1 MRGESYENTKVT
13 EKAGRERKG
22 RETSA
27 RRFALSCARY
37 LRLGATDA
45 CPRTRILKATRLH
58 SAGLRVYIA
67 IARPILPPRVPATS
81 IFEERNGSR
90 QEKKGRED
98 GERESSK
105 QRRMIGNGRACFL
118 WPLIPACFSA
128 AKYMHCVCVSRLI
141 PYDKARCEIITKR
154 KGDLHEVTR

>member
-13 EKAGRERKG
+13 EKAGRGKKG
-22 RETSA
+22 EKHPLVDS
-27 RRFALSCARY
+27 LY
-37 LRLGATDA
+37 LAHDIFVSGATDA

-67 IARPILPPRVPATS
+67 IPRPILPPRVPATS

-90 QEKKGRED
+90 QEKKGRGD

-128 AKYMHCVCVSRLI
+128 AKYMHCVCVC
-141 PYDKARCEIITKR
+141 PD
-154 KGDLHEVTR
+154 